1 MGNAEKDTPLNPL
14 FLEGIEFGIPGL
26 TDSEREEVYRVVMEL
41 VRQRLEK
48 ARSMK
53 VHQRHKWNSRYSI
66 CTVALAFEAIADLRG
81 GDVKLILHRYLA

>member
-1 MGNAEKDTPLNPL
+1 VEKDTPLNPL
-14 FLEGIEFGIPGL
+14 FLEGIEFGTLGL

-41 VRQRLEK
+41 VRQRFEK

-53 VHQRHKWNSRYSI
+53 VPQRHKWNSRYSTR
-66 CTVALAFEAIADLRG
+66 TVALAFEAIATLQG